1 MSIRLMSVV
10 WEIDFPT
17 QSQKLIAL
25 KLADYA
31 ADSGASIFP
40 TVNTLAKHTGCDE
53 RTVQRVMK
61 AFRSCGLLHL
71 VKEGGTGPKATN
83 QWQMN
88 VTALVALAY
97 QGWTLS
103 GGAADLEINGEGM
116 GDILS
121 DKGDILSADDA
132 LRVTNP
138 ALRVTPVSPKGGSG
152 VTQSINIHH
161 KELPSRTSAH
171 ATQGAA
177 RSARSEVARLIL
189 ASDKEWR
196 SWRLWLADKGQ
207 HRALDQFEAEGAMV
221 VYDPYPSDEA
231 TLPRLAPPPDSEK
244 RLAMEASRKRVVRDP
259 TGEAA

>member
-31 ADSGASIFP
+31 SDNGASIFP
-40 TVNTLAKHTGCDE
+40 AVNTIAKHTGCDE

-61 AFRSCGLLHL
+61 AFRACGFLSLI
-71 VKEGGTGPKATN
+71 KEGGTGPKATN
-83 QWQMN
+83 QWQLN
-88 VTALVALAY
+88 VPVLVSLAY
-97 QGWTLS
+97 KDWRFV
-103 GGAADLEINGEGM
+103 GGAADLEIEGEGM

-121 DKGDILSADDA
+121 DKGDILSADEA
-132 LRVTNP
+132 LRVTNTT
-138 ALRVTPVSPKGGSG
+138 LRVTPVSAKGDTG
-152 VTQSINIHH
+152 VTQSTNNHQI
-161 KELPSRTSAH
+161 EPSSRTSAH

-177 RSARSEVARLIL
+177 RSARSEVPRLVL
-189 ASDKEWR
+189 STDKEWHM
-196 SWRLWLADKGQ
+196 WRIWLSDKGQ
-207 HRALDQFEAEGAMV
+207 HRALDQFESEGAMV
-221 VYDPYPSDEA
+221 VFNPFPSDEA
-231 TLPRLAPPPDSEK
+231 KLPKLAPPPDSEK